1 MVNALKTKKLKM
13 VAETVKKVPRK
24 IRKDAKKA
32 DLLSIH
38 H

>member
-13 VAETVKKVPRK
+13 VAETVKKLQRK
-24 IRKDAKKA
+24 IRKDPKKA
-32 DLLSIH
+32 DMLSIH